1 MASIRASITID
12 LPDNVDYSR
21 YISAI
26 KEQLS
31 KITGLD
37 TRVSVREIDDP
48 ISISPIQNIGKIES

>member
-48 ISISPIQNIGKIES
+48 ISISPIQNIGKLES

>member
-37 TRVSVREIDDP
+37 TRVSIREIDDP